1 MKSIATLAAL
11 IMMATPSFAATKKAS
26 AKATKT
32 TTSTPAPKATEST
45 STSSE
50 SSHSES
56 KVKFNA
62 GFGLGTA
69 GSAFHFGVLGGGM
82 ISLAN
87 TEIGEITVGGQTGF
101 LFGPGT
107 YTTWII
113 PIMAA
118 GQLTF
123 KPTGNMTPYAGLA
136 MGVGIYHFNSGLTAA
151 QEAALNA
158 AGASVTTTS
167 TYFAMLV
174 KGGVN
179 FSGGKYYAELPLGTL
194 GNAFCI
200 FPSVG
205 MNF

>member
-82 ISLAN
+82 ISVAN

-101 LFGPGT
+101 LLHPGT
-107 YTTWII
+107 VTQWII

-123 KPTGNMTPYAGLA
+123 KQTANMTPYAGLA
-136 MGVGIYHFNSGLTAA
+136 MGVGIGH
-151 QEAALNA
+151 
-158 AGASVTTTS
+158 ASISSTNPFTGTTS
-167 TYFAMLV
+167 SVSNTATDFAMLV